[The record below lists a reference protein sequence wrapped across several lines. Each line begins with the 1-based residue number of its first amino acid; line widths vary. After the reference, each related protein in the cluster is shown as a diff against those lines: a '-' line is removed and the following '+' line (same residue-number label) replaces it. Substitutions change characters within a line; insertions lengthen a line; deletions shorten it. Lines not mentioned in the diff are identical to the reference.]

1 MCIRDSYI
9 PSSQEWNVTR
19 KILDSGV
26 KAVKTYGTHR
36 INAYKII
43 ENTLNL
49 RDVKVFDKQYDDD
62 GKEIRV
68 LNKKETAIAQDKQ
81 DLIKSKFVE
90 WIWKDPERRERLCD
104 IYNDKYNSIRNRT
117 RCV

>member
-1 MCIRDSYI
+1 M
-9 PSSQEWNVTR
+9 
-19 KILDSGV
+19 DSGV
-26 KAVKTYGTHR
+26 RATKTFGTHR

-49 RDVKVFDKQYDDD
+49 RDVKIFDTKLDDE

-81 DLIKSKFVE
+81 DIIKSRFIGVGM
-90 WIWKDPERRERLCD
+90 
-104 IYNDKYNSIRNRT
+104 
-117 RCV
+117 V